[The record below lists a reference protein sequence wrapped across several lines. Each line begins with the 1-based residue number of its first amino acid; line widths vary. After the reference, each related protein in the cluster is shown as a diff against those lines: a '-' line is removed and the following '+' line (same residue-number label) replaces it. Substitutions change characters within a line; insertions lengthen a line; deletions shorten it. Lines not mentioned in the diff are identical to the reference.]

1 MNFRTN
7 EISGCSCYAYVLLD
21 NNGNLN
27 QMSEAI
33 SRSLDDTTMYDD
45 FVICDLRN
53 SLFEKEIIKSKVPYI
68 SPAAYHAIE
77 MANLRKVDVVVYIFN
92 KIRRDELFRY
102 HHLAHRYFVCS
113 ESKKRKINKYLDINE
128 F

>member
-1 MNFRTN
+1 MILRTN

-21 NNGNLN
+21 DNGNLN
-27 QMSEAI
+27 QMSEVI

-45 FVICDLRN
+45 FVITDLR
-53 SLFEKEIIKSKVPYI
+53 SSSFEKEMIKSRVPYI
-68 SPAAYHAIE
+68 SSEAYHAIE
-77 MANLRKVDVVVYIFN
+77 MANLRKVHVIIYTFK

-102 HHLAHRYFVCS
+102 HHLAHRYLNCS
-113 ESKKRKINKYLDINE
+113 EREKKKINNYLDINE